1 LTILLAGQAADAP
14 RVRHIGDL
22 ELPGD
27 HRAIAE
33 HAAEHALLHLHW
45 AHAGESDRRRP
56 SLGDSVDDQEFLR
69 RQDEVRAIPPPDG
82 GESER
87 RRSRQEQSPD
97 DTERSGSDT
106 HEDGA
111 GEGEG
116 ERARKRTDERRRMRS
131 LLEAYLLP
139 GLQISAHAQE
149 FFTITGKSCFPRHN
163 WGHNGIMR
171 DTARKAFVA
180 ALIVVAVVV
189 VALALWKLRVVIALL
204 FLAFIIAAAMRP
216 GVEWL
221 HQRRVPRGLS
231 ILLHYVALVAAIG
244 LLIWFVV
251 PSAIDQ
257 IQEAVP
263 TTSELRQQARESSG
277 IKQRVLLSLE
287 QRLEDI
293 RLENLPSATEVL
305 GRAADVTRSAFEVL
319 IGIVF
324 TLACAAYWIFE
335 RDRAMGLVLSLV
347 QPKRRRV
354 IRDTWDLIDL
364 KLGAYVRGQLL
375 LVCLVAFVLSLA
387 FWIIG
392 LPFWLLIGAFA
403 GIVELVPVI
412 GPLAA
417 GAVAVGVGFTDS
429 WQTALAAGL
438 VVLVVRLLEDYTIV
452 PRVLG
457 GAVGLTPLTVL
468 VSVSAVA
475 ILFGPA
481 SVLLAIPF
489 AAVLATLVDVIV
501 RGKEPAQ
508 EDVPAVLFPAKDV
521 EEG

>member
-1 LTILLAGQAADAP
+1 M
-14 RVRHIGDL
+14 
-22 ELPGD
+22 
-27 HRAIAE
+27 
-33 HAAEHALLHLHW
+33 
-45 AHAGESDRRRP
+45 
-56 SLGDSVDDQEFLR
+56 
-69 RQDEVRAIPPPDG
+69 
-82 GESER
+82 
-87 RRSRQEQSPD
+87 
-97 DTERSGSDT
+97 
-106 HEDGA
+106 
-111 GEGEG
+111 
-116 ERARKRTDERRRMRS
+116 K
-131 LLEAYLLP
+131 
-139 GLQISAHAQE
+139 
-149 FFTITGKSCFPRHN
+149 
-163 WGHNGIMR
+163 

-180 ALIVVAVVV
+180 ALIVLGVVA

-221 HQRRVPRGLS
+221 RRYRVPRGFG
-231 ILLHYVALVAAIG
+231 ILAHYLALVATIG

-277 IKQRVLLSLE
+277 IKQRVLLDLE
-287 QRLEDI
+287 QRLEDV
-293 RLENLPSATEVL
+293 RLEDLPSATALV
-305 GRAADVTRSAFEVL
+305 GRAADVTRSAFEIL

-347 QPKRRRV
+347 PSKRRRV
-354 IRDTWDLIDL
+354 VRDTWNLIDL

-375 LVCLVAFVLSLA
+375 LVLVVSFVLSLS

-392 LPFWLLIGAFA
+392 LPFWLLIGSFA

-412 GPLAA
+412 GPLSA
-417 GAVAVGVGFTDS
+417 GALAVGVGFTDS

-438 VVLVVRLLEDYTIV
+438 VVLVVRLIEDYTVI

-481 SVLLAIPF
+481 SVLLAIPL
-489 AAVLATLVDVIV
+489 AAVLATLVDVLV
-501 RGKEPAQ
+501 RGKEPGA
-508 EDVPAVLFPAKDV
+508 EDVPTVLFPAK
-521 EEG
+521 EAEPSER